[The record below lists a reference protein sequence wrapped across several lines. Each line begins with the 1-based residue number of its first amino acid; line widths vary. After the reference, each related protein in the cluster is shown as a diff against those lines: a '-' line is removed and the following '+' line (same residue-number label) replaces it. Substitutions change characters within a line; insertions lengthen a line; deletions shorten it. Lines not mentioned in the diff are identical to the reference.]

1 MLEFDGVT
9 ILLEIINFLII
20 AAALNFLLFK
30 PVVKRAE
37 AQRIERER
45 LEAELK
51 RDREEAAEKLA
62 AINERIANFET
73 ELEAIADEMYDRGK
87 QVQEDLLE
95 SVRAHAETVIHEEA
109 IKARYDVMIDRKENR
124 VEIVDT
130 VISITGSTLRKVLPA
145 NTQSELIGRLV
156 KRVWDQ
162 IGRAH
167 V

>member
-62 AINERIANFET
+62 AINERITNFE
-73 ELEAIADEMYDRGK
+73 EGGFAPDFLAGLHFGRDLDDDRRAVFLRAVFADPFYFRYRNGQIHVNSAEQVEQLRRHREQAAIRARQVADAS
-87 QVQEDLLE
+87 L
-95 SVRAHAETVIHEEA
+95 
-109 IKARYDVMIDRKENR
+109 DRKS
-124 VEIVDT
+124 VV
-130 VISITGSTLRKVLPA
+130 
-145 NTQSELIGRLV
+145 
-156 KRVWDQ
+156 
-162 IGRAH
+162 
-167 V
+167 

>member
-62 AINERIANFET
+62 AINERGPIGGYGTAGRSSFF
-73 ELEAIADEMYDRGK
+73 AR
-87 QVQEDLLE
+87 
-95 SVRAHAETVIHEEA
+95 RAY
-109 IKARYDVMIDRKENR
+109 RN
-124 VEIVDT
+124 
-130 VISITGSTLRKVLPA
+130 
-145 NTQSELIGRLV
+145 QS
-156 KRVWDQ
+156 
-162 IGRAH
+162 
-167 V
+167 

>member
-73 ELEAIADEMYDRGK
+73 ELEAIADEMYNRGK
-87 QVQEDLLE
+87 QLP
-95 SVRAHAETVIHEEA
+95 
-109 IKARYDVMIDRKENR
+109 DRKS
-124 VEIVDT
+124 VV
-130 VISITGSTLRKVLPA
+130 
-145 NTQSELIGRLV
+145 
-156 KRVWDQ
+156 
-162 IGRAH
+162 
-167 V
+167 